1 MTHNNACSARLRLS
15 SGANRNHGTRAQ
27 RCGRAAEL
35 GEARLPLSAHDDDWP
50 EHLGRKPVL
59 IGEFLRSEEMA
70 EALGVSVSTL
80 NRWASRREAGED
92 VGPPFHALGG
102 KVRRWPRK
110 GVLAWL
116 AAQQR

>member
-1 MTHNNACSARLRLS
+1 MGREPRL
-15 SGANRNHGTRAQ
+15 
-27 RCGRAAEL
+27 L
-35 GEARLPLSAHDDDWP
+35 GDL
-50 EHLGRKPVL
+50 
-59 IGEFLRSEEMA
+59 FRSEELA

-80 NRWASRREAGED
+80 NRWASRREGGED

-116 AAQQR
+116 AAQKR